1 MNRLISITGIVL
13 AAGFFS
19 VSVMAQNANPC
30 PGDKAYQVNIIGV
43 PKDKTAD
50 MTGNNGHRIFV
61 PLNSGED
68 VDRKVH
74 IYMTG
79 DTDGISQNGLQCGDS
94 FRVLDAN
101 ATDDNEATLL
111 VPCEPIEV
119 GDPGICFD
127 VFATGL
133 GKPGGSANVDV
144 VCEFDETC
152 IDCNIVEG
160 TCEMGNVDF
169 DVVRGKNKPVTEDIT
184 GVFRANGCID
194 ADTEDDLLCGDDP
207 LDIIFRNVWIFNVEE
222 LMTYY
227 WDYDNNGLKLMQV
240 RFCDSE
246 NCGSVIAGGG

>member
-1 MNRLISITGIVL
+1 
-13 AAGFFS
+13 
-19 VSVMAQNANPC
+19 MAQNANPC

-43 PKDKTAD
+43 PHDKTAD
-50 MTGNNGHRIFV
+50 MTGNSGHRIFV

-68 VDRKVH
+68 VDRRVR

-79 DTDGISQNGLQCGDS
+79 DTDGDTAGLQCGNS
-94 FRVLDAN
+94 FQVLDAN
-101 ATDDNEATLL
+101 ATDDDEATLL

-127 VFATGL
+127 VYATGL
-133 GKPGGSANVDV
+133 GKPFGGANVDV

-152 IDCNIVEG
+152 IDCDIVEG
-160 TCEMGNVDF
+160 TCEMGNIDF
-169 DVVRGKNKPVTEDIT
+169 DIWRGKGKPVTEDIT

-194 ADTEDDLLCGDDP
+194 ADTTDGLLCGDDP

-222 LMTYY
+222 LLYYY

-246 NCGSVIAGGG
+246 NCGEVIAGGG

>member
-1 MNRLISITGIVL
+1 MKRVTISLLPAICCL
-13 AAGFFS
+13 FS
-19 VSVMAQNANPC
+19 ASVFAQNANPC
-30 PGDKAYQVNIIGV
+30 PGDLSYQVNIIGV
-43 PKDKTAD
+43 PHDKTAD

-61 PLNSGED
+61 PLDSGED
-68 VDRKVH
+68 VNRHVR

-79 DTDGISQNGLQCGDS
+79 DTDGDTDGLQCGNN

-101 ATDDNEATLL
+101 ATDDDEATLL

-119 GDPGICFD
+119 GDPGVCYD

-133 GKPGGSANVDV
+133 GGPGGGANVDV

-160 TCEMGNVDF
+160 TCEMGNIDF
-169 DVVRGKNKPVTEDIT
+169 DVYRGRGKPITEDIT
-184 GVFRANGCID
+184 NVFRASGCID
-194 ADTEDDLLCGDDP
+194 ADTEDGLFCGDDP
-207 LDIIFRNVWIFNVEE
+207 LDIIFRRVWIFNVEE
-222 LMTYY
+222 LLTYY

-246 NCGSVIAGGG
+246 DCGSVVSGGGN

>member
-1 MNRLISITGIVL
+1 MSRFLKLASLAFVGVCLSFNVL
-13 AAGFFS
+13 
-19 VSVMAQNANPC
+19 AQNANPC

-61 PLNSGED
+61 PLNNRDD
-68 VDRKVH
+68 VDRH
-74 IYMTG
+74 TRIYMTG
-79 DTDGISQNGLQCGDS
+79 DTDPDTKGLQCGNN
-94 FRVLDAN
+94 FQVLDAN
-101 ATDDNEATLL
+101 ATDDDEATLL

-133 GKPGGSANVDV
+133 GTPNGDANVDV

-152 IDCNIVEG
+152 IDCDIVEG
-160 TCEMGNVDF
+160 TCEMGNIDF
-169 DVVRGKNKPVTEDIT
+169 DIARRGGKPVTEDIT
-184 GVFRANGCID
+184 GVFRASGCID
-194 ADTEDDLLCGDDP
+194 YDTTDGLLCGDDA

-222 LMTYY
+222 LLSYY

-246 NCGSVIAGGG
+246 DCGEVIAGGG

>member
-1 MNRLISITGIVL
+1 
-13 AAGFFS
+13 
-19 VSVMAQNANPC
+19 
-30 PGDKAYQVNIIGV
+30 
-43 PKDKTAD
+43 
-50 MTGNNGHRIFV
+50 MTGNSGHRIFV

-68 VDRKVH
+68 VDRRVR

-79 DTDGISQNGLQCGDS
+79 DTDGDTAGLQCGSS
-94 FRVLDAN
+94 FQVLDAN

-127 VFATGL
+127 VYATGL
-133 GKPGGSANVDV
+133 GTPNGGANVDV

-152 IDCNIVEG
+152 IDCDIVEG
-160 TCEMGNVDF
+160 TCEMGNIDF
-169 DVVRGKNKPVTEDIT
+169 DI
-184 GVFRANGCID
+184 CID
-194 ADTEDDLLCGDDP
+194 ADTADGLLCGDDP

-222 LMTYY
+222 LLYYY

-246 NCGSVIAGGG
+246 NCGEVIAGGG

>member
-1 MNRLISITGIVL
+1 MRRIVSISVL
-13 AAGFFS
+13 AIAIGLFS
-19 VSVMAQNANPC
+19 FNAMAQNANPC
-30 PGDKAYQVNIIGV
+30 PGDKEYQVNIIGV

-50 MTGNNGHRIFV
+50 MTGNKGHRIFV
-61 PLNSGED
+61 PLNKSED
-68 VDRKVH
+68 VDRKVK

-79 DTDGISQNGLQCGDS
+79 DTDPNEDGLQCGNN
-94 FRVLDAN
+94 FQVLDAN
-101 ATDDNEATLL
+101 ATDDDEATLL

-133 GKPGGSANVDV
+133 GGPGGSADVDV

-152 IDCNIVEG
+152 IDCDIVEG
-160 TCEMGNVDF
+160 TCDMGNVDF
-169 DVVRGKNKPVTEDIT
+169 DIVRGNGKPVTEDIT

-194 ADTEDDLLCGDDP
+194 AFVDDTLCGDDP
-207 LDIIFRNVWIFNVEE
+207 LDIIFRNVWIFNVEQ
-222 LMTYY
+222 LLYYY

-246 NCGSVIAGGG
+246 DCGSVIAGGG